1 MMAARRGVAK
11 EILTALLA
19 LALATAGCAGSKPNS
34 PPAATSPTPP
44 PANTN
49 PAAGSGAAALVEEVE
64 RELNAM
70 RVTRYQHT
78 TAVDEGSG
86 SYFYDC
92 SGLLDYAMGR
102 VRPADLTPV
111 PHIKA
116 RPLAADIEGYLHR
129 GLTGPIE
136 GWQALA
142 RVDGLG
148 PGDVVAWQATEDS
161 TTGDTGHV
169 MVVPYAHV
177 ADLAAADPEAL
188 SEMMRLAQRVK
199 VAMEKTYRPEGYN
212 LGMNLGRAAGAGVT
226 GHLHLHVLPRWSGDS
241 NFMTVVGETRV
252 EPEDLATTY
261 EKLRSALA

>member
-1 MMAARRGVAK
+1 MAARRGVAK

-19 LALATAGCAGSKPNS
+19 LATAGCADSKPNN
-34 PPAATSPTPP
+34 PPAATSPAPP

-78 TAVDEGSG
+78 TAVDEGRG

-116 RPLAADIEGYLHR
+116 RPLAADIEGYPHR

-142 RVDGLG
+142 RVDALG

-169 MVVPYAHV
+169 MVVLAGPTQNSARAAEWLLRV
-177 ADLAAADPEAL
+177 ADFTLNPHAL
-188 SEMMRLAQRVK
+188 DSR
-199 VAMEKTYRPEGYN
+199 RPGTTG
-212 LGMNLGRAAGAGVT
+212 LGTGTIGLLVDERGAPTAFYWRGGVSQQAKPTQIALGR
-226 GHLHLHVLPRWSGDS
+226 PQ
-241 NFMTVVGETRV
+241 
-252 EPEDLATTY
+252 
-261 EKLRSALA
+261 